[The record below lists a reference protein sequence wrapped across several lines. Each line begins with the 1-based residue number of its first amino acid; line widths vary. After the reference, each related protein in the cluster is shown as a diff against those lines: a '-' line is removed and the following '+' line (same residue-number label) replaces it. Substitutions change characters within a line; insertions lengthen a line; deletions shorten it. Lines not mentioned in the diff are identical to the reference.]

1 VSTAPPIEP
10 SPSGLPANRGCWKGA
25 LLGCGGVA
33 VLVVAVLI
41 GLGIYV
47 QKRPGSITDM
57 LMERIRDRYASDVTE
72 ADKAN
77 LEAAYAEFRSALEGK
92 RVSREDLERVRATV
106 KLGREIHREEVLE
119 LTRVFREAAGA
130 GTRDTEQGTGEMPQ
144 EIPLESTPALVATP
158 IP

>member
-10 SPSGLPANRGCWKGA
+10 APAGLPANRGCWKGA
-25 LLGCGGVA
+25 LLGCGGAA
-33 VLVVAVLI
+33 VLVVVCLV

-57 LMERIRDRYASDVTE
+57 LMERIRDQYASDVTGE
-72 ADKAN
+72 DKAN

-92 RVSREDLERVRATV
+92 RVKSEDLERVRATI
-106 KLGREIHREEVLE
+106 KIGREIRREEVLE

-130 GTRDTEQGTGEMPQ
+130 GTRGTKQ
-144 EIPLESTPALVATP
+144 ETRNPEPVSTSLPAEATP
-158 IP
+158 VP